1 MTDQFPCLDGHVHS
15 EFSPDSESSIEAI
28 LKKAETR
35 RLHSVAVTDHCYS
48 PEHLLNLESR
58 RKPGGIHTPRLI
70 LGVEVSIEM
79 KFGVEVIRSR
89 DRFAWDLVSAAV
101 HGFPEF
107 NLYPE
112 FGLNNQPS
120 PAFGERCRE
129 IGVGLLLHKYVQ
141 RSVEAMMSGK
151 IDILA
156 HPFDLFCCAGMLPDA
171 LFEAVDQLVT
181 AAAASSTLME
191 LNNHTLGPDVFPP
204 GREELQERRF
214 SLYKL
219 LVDRCADAGV
229 KLVPG
234 SDAHHVDSVGEMSN
248 VFAFLKKAGIAETF
262 LVSTL
267 P

>member
-1 MTDQFPCLDGHVHS
+1 MTDQFPSLDGHVHS
-15 EFSPDSESSIEAI
+15 EFSPDSGSSIEAI
-28 LKKAETR
+28 LNKAEAR
-35 RLHSVAVTDHCYS
+35 GLHSVAVTDHCYS
-48 PEHLLNLESR
+48 PEHLLVLESR
-58 RKPGGIHTPRLI
+58 RKPSGHHTPRLI

-79 KFGVEVIRSR
+79 RFGVEVIRYR

-112 FGLNNQPS
+112 FGPNHRPLPT
-120 PAFGERCRE
+120 FGDRCRE
-129 IGVGLLLHKYVQ
+129 IGIGLLIQQYVQ
-141 RSVEAMMSGK
+141 RSVETMMLGK
-151 IDILA
+151 MDILA

-204 GREELQERRF
+204 GQEELEEQRF
-214 SLYKL
+214 RLYQSLA
-219 LVDRCADAGV
+219 DRCAAAGV

-248 VFAFLKKAGIAETF
+248 VFTFLKKAGIPETL
-262 LVSTL
+262 LVTTL